1 CIDFLAQRIDI
12 AQTQAALRQSE
23 QTIVALEESGLRAL
37 LFEAEN
43 QLEEIRFT
51 VPDAQQPAA
60 AAAVIRRVLD
70 GLCRPCDKRRRRARR
85 RVPLSIP
92 PSAPSTPRRCARA
105 YRP

>member
-1 CIDFLAQRIDI
+1 MHDLTGSRPASNWLYPEAVQDARQACIDFLAQRTDI

-60 AAAVIRRVLD
+60 AAAVIQRVLD
-70 GLCRPCDKRRRRARR
+70 GLCRPCDKRR
-85 RVPLSIP
+85 
-92 PSAPSTPRRCARA
+92 
-105 YRP
+105 

>member
-1 CIDFLAQRIDI
+1 MHDLTGSRPASNWLYPEAVQDARQACIDFLAQRADI

-51 VPDAQQPAA
+51 VPDKRQPAA

-70 GLCRPCDKRRRRARR
+70 GLCQPGNTRR
-85 RVPLSIP
+85 
-92 PSAPSTPRRCARA
+92 
-105 YRP
+105 